1 MTDKQKTYL
10 AEFGAGLLIVAYIVF
25 VNRNTGHTLVHLL
38 CDGCFVAAVLLLGSG
53 GIIFCQKKGAFDI
66 FGYGMKSALG
76 LIVPGVS
83 LMESDVKEDYFT
95 YCERKAKERK
105 KHHQPML
112 VGLGYLAASLVFM
125 GIYTLTK

>member
-10 AEFGAGLLIVAYIVF
+10 VEFLAGLLIVAYVVF
-25 VNRNTGHTLVHLL
+25 VNRNSGHTIIHLL
-38 CDGCFVAAVLLLGSG
+38 CDGSFVAAVLLLGSG

-66 FGYGMKSALG
+66 FGYGLKSALG

-105 KHHQPML
+105 THHQPML
-112 VGLGYLAASLVFM
+112 VGLGYLASFVFM
-125 GIYTLTK
+125 AIYTFAK